1 MKPIIVNAKILHYPL
16 TGVQRYL
23 RELLS
28 RWPGGYELAASPE
41 GMAGVKGH
49 FWEQCVLPL
58 RCRGGLLFSPSN
70 TGPLAVSNQ
79 VVTMHDMAPLDHPE
93 WLNPAFAAWY
103 GFLMPR
109 LARRVKHVIAVSE
122 YTKSRILHHSG
133 ITAEKVSVIPNG
145 IDSVFAPHSE
155 EDVEAMRGRL
165 GIPSRRYVLSL
176 GSLEPRKNL
185 SGLLEAWKRIVRR
198 IPEDIW
204 LVIAGG
210 KGSRRVF
217 QGVELDRLPARVH
230 LTGHV
235 ADDEL
240 PALYAGAL
248 VFAYLSFYEG
258 FGLPPLEAMASG
270 VPVLTGNRTSLP
282 EVVGDAGLMVDPYDQ
297 TAAAEALLRMIEC
310 RELRLELSQRAIE
323 RADDFKWD
331 KTAKTTWNVLRA
343 LMD

>member
-23 RELLS
+23 HELLS
-28 RWPGGYELAASPE
+28 RWPGGCELAASPE

-93 WLNPAFAAWY
+93 WLSPAFVAWY

-109 LARRVKHVIAVSE
+109 LARRVKHIITVSE

-133 ITAEKVSVIPNG
+133 INADKVSVIPNG
-145 IDSVFAPHSE
+145 IDNVFAPHRV
-155 EDVEAMRGRL
+155 EDVEAMRERL

-185 SGLLEAWKRIVRR
+185 SGLFGAWKRIVQR

-204 LVIAGG
+204 LVVAGG
-210 KGSRRVF
+210 KGNRRVF
-217 QGVELDRLPARVH
+217 QDVELDKLPARVH
-230 LTGHV
+230 LTGHI

-282 EVVGDAGLMVDPYDQ
+282 EVVGDTGLMVDPYDQ
-297 TAAAEALLRMIEC
+297 MAAAEALLRMIEC
-310 RELRLELSQRAIE
+310 RELRLELSQKAIE
-323 RADDFKWD
+323 RAGGFKWD
-331 KTAKTTWNVLRA
+331 KTAKTTWNVLCT